1 MADKG
6 SIIFDRVGHVELL
19 VGSNMKKFDGLDFKF
34 SISKIFEGGVQ
45 NNAKVG
51 LLGLNRAHI
60 QYLSTF
66 LDQGTNL
73 ATMKRI
79 KVYAG
84 YANGGEQLIFDGD
97 IMHARP
103 TIPPNNWLNI
113 EALMRGRR
121 HTKIVSMAINGR
133 IKYIDLIRSLASYL
147 GLSLWI
153 RTGNTREMN
162 RVINGFDCSGSKAD
176 LISRINSIGDLVCCE
191 LESGTL
197 MVGDRDV
204 TQISNSAVH
213 VIDYES
219 GLVGIPKFGWPTIQF
234 TMFID
239 TQIRIWDTVRL
250 HSEFVPGADGNY
262 IVRSIKYNGQLR
274 DGGWYM
280 DIEAMSTNTPRKYIR
295 GT

>member
-1 MADKG
+1 MVDKG

-66 LDQGTNL
+66 LDQAANL

-153 RTGNTREMN
+153 PGP
-162 RVINGFDCSGSKAD
+162 
-176 LISRINSIGDLVCCE
+176 
-191 LESGTL
+191 GTA
-197 MVGDRDV
+197 G
-204 TQISNSAVH
+204 
-213 VIDYES
+213 
-219 GLVGIPKFGWPTIQF
+219 
-234 TMFID
+234 
-239 TQIRIWDTVRL
+239 
-250 HSEFVPGADGNY
+250 
-262 IVRSIKYNGQLR
+262 
-274 DGGWYM
+274 
-280 DIEAMSTNTPRKYIR
+280 
-295 GT
+295 